1 MQPQSHVQSPS
12 NDARNI
18 LQPAPRDLAMSA
30 ARLTIFA
37 RWPEPGRAK
46 TRLIPALGAEG
57 AAALYRRLLEHTL
70 AEARASGLPIE
81 LRVTGAE
88 PARFQDWLGGDLA
101 VVDQGEG
108 DLGARMARVA
118 APAILIGS
126 DCPDCDAAML
136 RRATIA
142 LARAPAVVGPAS
154 DGGYYLLGMGRP
166 MPFLFHDMAWS
177 TDAVMPETLRRFALQ
192 GIAPALLPEL
202 GDIDTPDDLARY
214 PQFAR

>member
-1 MQPQSHVQSPS
+1 
-12 NDARNI
+12 
-18 LQPAPRDLAMSA
+18 MSA

-37 RWPEPGRAK
+37 RWPEAGRAK

-57 AAALYRRLLEHTL
+57 AAALYRRLLEHTV

-81 LRVTGAE
+81 LRVTGGE
-88 PARFQDWLGGDLA
+88 PARFHDWLGGDLA

-108 DLGARMARVA
+108 DLGARMARVP

-136 RRATIA
+136 RRAATA
-142 LARAPAVVGPAS
+142 LERAPAVVGPAS
-154 DGGYYLLGMGRP
+154 DGGYYLLGIARP

-177 TDAVMPETLRRFALQ
+177 TEHVLPETLRRLALQ
-192 GIAPALLPEL
+192 RIAPAMLPEL
-202 GDIDTPDDLARY
+202 GDIDTPADLARD
-214 PQFAR
+214 PRFAP